1 MIWNAILK
9 LTWFIFIQGPL
20 NLIAAFTKVLEYLTG
35 GIINDILFGSTK
47 DFQWNNIPSQ
57 FWWFVV
63 ISLCLFAL
71 IFTIQMIV
79 LMFKEAI
86 ETKTKFVL
94 AIQNAVKAFSFMF
107 LIPIFFFLANFV
119 IQSLANT
126 VINNFGNGSNIAQYL
141 YHIGDPSWDGKPIN
155 ELGFPVPGNIGNYNM
170 IAQLFGTWFMLYAV
184 FMIGII
190 LVQKIVELF
199 FLFIIS
205 PIVMIVMVVDD
216 GKAAFTWK
224 DMVGAKFLAS
234 TATLIGYYIFISVT
248 QILLSS
254 NLTSL
259 EDVDWAKPLFII
271 LFLCGGALATM
282 AFSDIVANFLGESA
296 GIREGRASLKST
308 LAGGMMAMGAGR
320 VTGRALGFMKSKR
333 AQKQAGIPNSINP
346 LNNESYSAET
356 GGINNST
363 FRNAVVGMAS
373 RSGIIGLAG
382 LGVGALGA
390 SIGSMAAGR
399 KKAWDAGDRSTAK
412 GKLKGVARVIG
423 KATVA
428 PVVAPTKALG
438 RGLKNTGT
446 ITKNLAKTVKAD
458 NLSNHQNFLVSSQTK
473 HYDKAKK
480 FDDKIQTG
488 TYSEKQIIR
497 KAKKVYK
504 HHDKSTKFQKKHDT
518 HYGEKPKG
526 DV

>member
-1 MIWNAILK
+1 
-9 LTWFIFIQGPL
+9 
-20 NLIAAFTKVLEYLTG
+20 
-35 GIINDILFGSTK
+35 DILFGSAK
-47 DFQWNNIPSQ
+47 DFQWNNIPMQ

-79 LMFKEAI
+79 LIFKEVI

-94 AIQNAVKAFSFMF
+94 AIQNAIKAFSFIF
-107 LIPIFFFLANFV
+107 LIPIFFFLANF
-119 IQSLANT
+119 IIKSLANT

-155 ELGFPVPGNIGNYNM
+155 KPGFPVPGNIGNYNM

-184 FMIGII
+184 FMIRII

-224 DMVGAKFLAS
+224 DMVGAKFLDS
-234 TATLIGYYIFISVT
+234 TGTLIGYYIFISVT

-254 NLTSL
+254 NLSSL

-271 LFLCGGALATM
+271 LFLCGEALATM

-308 LAGGMMAMGAGR
+308 LAGGMMAMGAGQM
-320 VTGRALGFMKSKR
+320 TGRALGFMKSKH
-333 AQKQAGIPNSINP
+333 AQKQAGITNNSNP
-346 LNNESYSAET
+346 LHSEGYST
-356 GGINNST
+356 GSGINNTT
-363 FRNAVVGMAS
+363 FRNAANGMAS

-382 LGVGALGA
+382 LGAGALG
-390 SIGSMAAGR
+390 IGIGHMSAGA
-399 KKAWDAGDRSTAK
+399 KKSWKSGSRQGFW
-412 GKLKGVARVIG
+412 GKTRGIARVVG
-423 KATVA
+423 KAVTA
-428 PVVAPTKALG
+428 PIVSTTKVLG
-438 RGLKNTGT
+438 SGLKNTYQVGKESGLVT
-446 ITKNLAKTVKAD
+446 SAEKLKKHQKYLTKKNEK
-458 NLSNHQNFLVSSQTK
+458 
-473 HYDKAKK
+473 YPDKAEAKREIIKK
-480 FDDKIQTG
+480 TTAPKEINKL
-488 TYSEKQIIR
+488 EK
-497 KAKKVYK
+497 K
-504 HHDKSTKFQKKHDT
+504 
-518 HYGEKPKG
+518 
-526 DV
+526 

>member
-35 GIINDILFGSTK
+35 GIINDILFGSAK
-47 DFQWNNIPSQ
+47 DFQWNNIPMQ

-79 LMFKEAI
+79 LIFKEAI

-94 AIQNAVKAFSFMF
+94 AIQNAIKAFSFIF
-107 LIPIFFFLANFV
+107 LIPIFFFLANF
-119 IQSLANT
+119 IIKSLANT

-155 ELGFPVPGNIGNYNM
+155 EPGFPVPGNIGNYNM

-224 DMVGAKFLAS
+224 DMVDAKFLAS

-254 NLTSL
+254 NLSSL

-296 GIREGRASLKST
+296 EL
-308 LAGGMMAMGAGR
+308 
-320 VTGRALGFMKSKR
+320 
-333 AQKQAGIPNSINP
+333 
-346 LNNESYSAET
+346 
-356 GGINNST
+356 
-363 FRNAVVGMAS
+363 
-373 RSGIIGLAG
+373 
-382 LGVGALGA
+382 
-390 SIGSMAAGR
+390 
-399 KKAWDAGDRSTAK
+399 
-412 GKLKGVARVIG
+412 
-423 KATVA
+423 
-428 PVVAPTKALG
+428 
-438 RGLKNTGT
+438 
-446 ITKNLAKTVKAD
+446 
-458 NLSNHQNFLVSSQTK
+458 
-473 HYDKAKK
+473 
-480 FDDKIQTG
+480 
-488 TYSEKQIIR
+488 EK
-497 KAKKVYK
+497 
-504 HHDKSTKFQKKHDT
+504 
-518 HYGEKPKG
+518 EELL
-526 DV
+526 